1 MLKFLH
7 QTLDWDSV
15 QTVGFDLDG
24 TLYDEYDFIA
34 QVYRPIAKSLVE
46 VAGGDTD
53 AIYDRLLQRWLEKG
67 SSYNRIF
74 DEILVEEG
82 VPAVDRLRIIAQ
94 CLSEFRNFQPRLCLS
109 GRVEKI
115 LDWISA
121 RFPLF
126 LVTDGGEKLQLA
138 KVEALGLERW
148 ISRDNILISSCL
160 GQGVTKS
167 DIKMSLPVRILQG
180 SEVQPRNVIYFGD
193 RDVDAA
199 FAENC
204 GYQFVR
210 VKVMMPIL

>member
-46 VAGGDTD
+46 VAGGE
-53 AIYDRLLQRWLEKG
+53 IEVMYERLLQQWLEKG
-67 SSYNRIF
+67 SSYNRLF
-74 DEILVEEG
+74 DEILVEAG
-82 VPAVDRLRIIAQ
+82 VPAVDRSRVIAQ
-94 CLSEFRNFQPRLCLS
+94 CLFEFRNFQPRLCLS
-109 GRVEKI
+109 VRVKKI
-115 LDWISA
+115 LDWFSA

-126 LVTDGGEKLQLA
+126 LVTDGGEKLQRA

-148 ISRDNILISSCL
+148 ISRDNTSISGSI
-160 GQGVTKS
+160 GQGVAKP
-167 DIKMSLPVRILQG
+167 DIRMSLPLKILQG
-180 SEVQPRNVIYFGD
+180 SEVQPRNVVYFGD
-193 RDVDAA
+193 RDVDRA

-210 VKVMMPIL
+210 VKVMMPIV